1 VTDNVGTDG
10 VDLLRNFEVLRFSD
24 QDVAIAT
31 NRQATG
37 APIISDTSPT
47 EGFALN
53 VNTAGI
59 ADPDGL
65 GAFSFQWQT
74 SADGGATWTNIANAT
89 TAAFIPVQDQVNTQ
103 LRVAVRFT
111 DGQGLAEEVFST
123 ATDVVG
129 DMIVTGAGNDT
140 INGTAGADDINGDA
154 GDDSING
161 LAGNDTLLGGAGADN
176 INGGTGVD
184 SMVGGSGNDTYTE
197 DDVGDILV
205 EAANDGTDTVQ
216 SSLTY
221 TLAANLEN
229 LTLTG
234 RADIN
239 GTGNAANNVITG
251 NSDDNVLSGLAG
263 NDSLNGGNRNDTLN
277 GGAGSDILT
286 GGAGT
291 DSFQFVLAE
300 SLLTTTNTT
309 SFSGDT
315 ITDFAFGTDAVDGPT
330 AVTAANMTSRTL
342 AALATY
348 TDATVAAALSTN
360 LTAAGVNAWAA
371 NRSARVTFGAGAT
384 AQTFMVLGNAA
395 AGYQAGGD
403 AVIKFQFTGTL
414 TNFAIV

>member
-1 VTDNVGTDG
+1 VTDNVGTDD

-140 INGTAGADDINGDA
+140 INGTAGADDINGGA

-205 EAANDGTDTVQ
+205 EAANEGFLKKRPARQLDLSQAPGVRQ
-216 SSLTY
+216 PFSS
-221 TLAANLEN
+221 AM
-229 LTLTG
+229 
-234 RADIN
+234 
-239 GTGNAANNVITG
+239 
-251 NSDDNVLSGLAG
+251 
-263 NDSLNGGNRNDTLN
+263 
-277 GGAGSDILT
+277 
-286 GGAGT
+286 
-291 DSFQFVLAE
+291 Q
-300 SLLTTTNTT
+300 
-309 SFSGDT
+309 
-315 ITDFAFGTDAVDGPT
+315 
-330 AVTAANMTSRTL
+330 
-342 AALATY
+342 
-348 TDATVAAALSTN
+348 
-360 LTAAGVNAWAA
+360 
-371 NRSARVTFGAGAT
+371 
-384 AQTFMVLGNAA
+384 
-395 AGYQAGGD
+395 
-403 AVIKFQFTGTL
+403 
-414 TNFAIV
+414 

>member
-1 VTDNVGTDG
+1 MTDNVGTDG

-89 TAAFIPVQDQVNTQ
+89 TAAFIPVQDQVDTQ

-140 INGTAGADDINGDA
+140 INGTAGADDING
-154 GDDSING
+154 GV
-161 LAGNDTLLGGAGADN
+161 
-176 INGGTGVD
+176 GVD
-184 SMVGGSGNDTYTE
+184 SMVGGSGNDTYTV

-216 SSLTY
+216 ASLTY

-234 RADIN
+234 SAAIN

-277 GGAGSDILT
+277 GGAGTDILT
-286 GGAGT
+286 GGTGS
-291 DSFQFVLAE
+291 DRFQFVLAD

-309 SFSGDT
+309 SFSGDS
-315 ITDFAFGTDAVDGPT
+315 ITDYAFGNDVVDSPT